1 MNINNNNKHSHYTF
15 FPKGMYVARPSDELI
30 LSERKSAFANFIG
43 FIKGEQN
50 ALSEIEQKF
59 PLFKRKRKAS

>member
-1 MNINNNNKHSHYTF
+1 
-15 FPKGMYVARPSDELI
+15 MYVARPSDELI